1 MERAM
6 GIEPTLVAWEAT
18 VLPLNYAR
26 FGACFRTP
34 VYAVTALVAIQK
46 PFSGDHTFTADPD
59 FG

>member
-1 MERAM
+1 
-6 GIEPTLVAWEAT
+6 
-18 VLPLNYAR
+18 
-26 FGACFRTP
+26 